1 MTLVVLKE
9 FVNIEKTLSDAAEDG
24 CTSNTDLN
32 ALDQQI
38 LRATALSHV
47 ATCECTLIGTARK
60 GQGSIVDNKIL
71 PINLLV

>member
-32 ALDQQI
+32 ALDQQGRI
-38 LRATALSHV
+38 K
-47 ATCECTLIGTARK
+47 E
-60 GQGSIVDNKIL
+60 GSIVDNKLL
-71 PINLLV
+71 PINLF